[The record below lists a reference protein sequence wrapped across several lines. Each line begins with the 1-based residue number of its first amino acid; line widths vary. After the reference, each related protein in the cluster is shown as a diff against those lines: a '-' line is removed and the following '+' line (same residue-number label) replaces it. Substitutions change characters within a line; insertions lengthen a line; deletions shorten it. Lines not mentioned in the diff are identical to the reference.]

1 MSWLGF
7 FIWGERLEGL
17 GKAWDEAAKAEGS
30 GMWHCQPVLCPC
42 DSPAWGGQEG
52 GGSQPGGLLL
62 SLTCEGRG
70 LHQGAP
76 PHTPAWDT
84 GGSHPQPPLSLLQQ
98 SSSLPPSLPSP
109 ALMEVPSGHLK
120 IIKRRLK
127 FLLCPFTVG
136 FPAGKQGD
144 LFRDCNIS

>member
-1 MSWLGF
+1 MGF
-7 FIWGERLEGL
+7 SSGERGWRGWGRLGMRLPRQRGL
-17 GKAWDEAAKAEGS
+17 GCGTAS
-30 GMWHCQPVLCPC
+30 LCPC
-42 DSPAWGGQEG
+42 DSPAWGGKEG

-70 LHQGAP
+70 LHQGVP

-84 GGSHPQPPLSLLQQ
+84 GGSHPQPPLSLLHQ

-144 LFRDCNIS
+144 LFRDCNIA